1 MRVAAVLVVVAA
13 TTHAVA
19 PPPRRLGLAALAALA
34 AATKTVD
41 DISKAAP
48 TYDWHAARQRV
59 RDAMMHEVNAY
70 SNVTSARL
78 AIRTALRDRQRAV
91 WLVSGRILVHEDF
104 LRKGGMKN
112 NLHARFVKSLIKES
126 SKELRNF
133 VYIFDQGATGGTRAC
148 DEHIP
153 RLVIAKQHEAV
164 HEGLTEKQLATCGV
178 LVPNPYFGDLNN
190 DWPREFN
197 RLTALADKRSW
208 QSRDERMFWRGKI
221 GSPPKWGNSVRT
233 EVVSRREQCW
243 RDAGNYNRARACD
256 LTVKHPSVF
265 DIKWT
270 VSCEPRKIATRA
282 KDPCADLL
290 PQPRYP
296 MKCRALRGSFTEHPE
311 YTKYQFL
318 LDLPGST
325 TGSYSRNL
333 NHLWLM
339 GAIVGIWHGP
349 MTEPHGAAPCGNQPV
364 I

>member
-13 TTHAVA
+13 T
-19 PPPRRLGLAALAALA
+19 LAALA

-41 DISKAAP
+41 EITKAAP

-59 RDAMMHEVNAY
+59 RDAMMNEVNAY

-78 AIRTALRDRQRAV
+78 AIRTALRDKQRAV

-164 HEGLTEKQLATCGV
+164 HEGLTE
-178 LVPNPYFGDLNN
+178 
-190 DWPREFN
+190 
-197 RLTALADKRSW
+197 
-208 QSRDERMFWRGKI
+208 
-221 GSPPKWGNSVRT
+221 
-233 EVVSRREQCW
+233 
-243 RDAGNYNRARACD
+243 
-256 LTVKHPSVF
+256 
-265 DIKWT
+265 
-270 VSCEPRKIATRA
+270 
-282 KDPCADLL
+282 
-290 PQPRYP
+290 
-296 MKCRALRGSFTEHPE
+296 HPE

-364 I
+364 NLSSRHRARHRADAGAGTTSLRWLGASEI